1 MGTVAEL
8 LKHVEIP
15 RMLPIEQHFDSTHIP
30 AEQVPEQVVRQLSRQ
45 EISCR
50 FRPGMEIAIT
60 VGSRGIANIP
70 EIIKAAADYLK
81 ERGAVPFLVPAM
93 GSHGGATAQ
102 G

>member
-45 EISCR
+45 
-50 FRPGMEIAIT
+50 
-60 VGSRGIANIP
+60 
-70 EIIKAAADYLK
+70 
-81 ERGAVPFLVPAM
+81 
-93 GSHGGATAQ
+93 
-102 G
+102 